1 VTPHIYAP
9 RHLVYRLHKGPPV
22 HPWIL
27 ALIGGVIIGGAAAL
41 LMRSHG
47 RIAGIS
53 GILAASLEATA
64 DRTWRVA
71 FLAGLAVA
79 GLGAAI
85 VAPSAV
91 TASPRTLPIVA
102 LAGLLVGVGTRLGG
116 GCTSG
121 HGVCGLAR
129 LSTRSLVAVVTF
141 MLTGAL
147 TVWIGGGL

>member
-1 VTPHIYAP
+1 M
-9 RHLVYRLHKGPPV
+9 

-79 GLGAAI
+79 GLGAAL

-147 TVWIGGGL
+147 TVLIGGGL

>member
-1 VTPHIYAP
+1 
-9 RHLVYRLHKGPPV
+9 V

-79 GLGAAI
+79 GLGAAL

-129 LSTRSLVAVVTF
+129 LSTRSLVAVATF

-147 TVWIGGGL
+147 TVLIGGGL